1 MCTKHIVLRR
11 LEEFFIVML
20 LKQPPC
26 MATLNLDTYT
36 ETKNISRVLLLAK
49 VQHFMVYIYICFAY
63 MYFTFH

>member
-1 MCTKHIVLRR
+1 
-11 LEEFFIVML
+11 
-20 LKQPPC
+20 